1 MNSSYNVHMGNNLG
15 GKGGFWE
22 AYSSYAFMFIRRK
35 KLEEDGGFWDDFFL
49 QLGPTS
55 PIKLL
60 SIEKTV
66 RPSFFERKKIRTMMD
81 EVAQWMKKCHLI
93 SFFFH
98 HLSLGFHQKLSFK
111 VHTVE
116 CKVIH
121 PIVCIQNSTKIS
133 CMDLIFTS

>member
-1 MNSSYNVHMGNNLG
+1 MNSSYNVHMG
-15 GKGGFWE
+15 
-22 AYSSYAFMFIRRK
+22 SI
-35 KLEEDGGFWDDFFL
+35 FFL
-49 QLGPTS
+49 CFHLHKKKHGMISFCNLAPL

-66 RPSFFERKKIRTMMD
+66 RPSFLERKKIRTMMD
-81 EVAQWMKKCHLI
+81 EVAQWMKKFHLI

-98 HLSLGFHQKLSFK
+98 HLSLSFHQKLSFK

-121 PIVCIQNSTKIS
+121 PIVCTQNSTKIS
-133 CMDLIFTS
+133 CMDLIFT